1 MAPPHLASAVT
12 LANRKEFEKWA
23 ILTYSNNQARINEKK
38 GGDGGIDGIAYFLL
52 DKESNGKAVFHKTGR
67 GDLAKLN
74 SDRIREKAEFGIL
87 LCMDLPT
94 KAMRD
99 EIDAAGKY
107 KHPMLNREDDR
118 LQVVTVAEMFAPLN
132 KRLNLPMAR
141 PDAVKSA
148 AAVGDADRQGALL

>member
-1 MAPPHLASAVT
+1 MKS
-12 LANRKEFEKWA
+12 
-23 ILTYSNNQARINEKK
+23 
-38 GGDGGIDGIAYFLL
+38 G
-52 DKESNGKAVFHKTGR
+52 KTGR

-107 KHPMLNREDDR
+107 KHPLLNREDDR

-132 KRLNLPMAR
+132 KRLDLQMAR
-141 PDAVKSA
+141 GDAVKSA